1 MVFNMDFQA
10 NLINPHD
17 PANWPYGIPLDPKY
31 FYQVWNSGDAHSYS
45 PQSSY
50 QTDSDAVPS
59 SLGGL
64 GLDELLSQRADLL
77 DYRVQMIVQEINER
91 RRILE
96 QNVYSINLDQC
107 AHRNMILLRGED
119 IWDKYRFKIEQDILG
134 LEENKRREES
144 AYFRDILFLKRE
156 LRDSLVEH
164 KEEGHKAAFLNY

>member
-1 MVFNMDFQA
+1 MDFQA
-10 NLINPHD
+10 NLTNPHD

-31 FYQVWNSGDAHSYS
+31 LYQTLNVEDASHYS
-45 PQSSY
+45 QQSLY
-50 QTDSDAVPS
+50 QTDTGDPSS

-77 DYRVQMIVQEINER
+77 DYRVQMIVQEIKER
-91 RRILE
+91 RRILD

-107 AHRNMILLRGED
+107 AHRNIILLRGEY